1 MHGDGVLIECDGNLR
16 AEGHLVQRGCDTSPC
31 GVLQTM
37 YTFPYF
43 CQECSYQGMEWRSVA
58 LYIGFYVQ
66 LFANKHDRDAV
77 ISDRAAQQ
85 NFVSWLQLR
94 LSKRPGSTNETY
106 TSRVNEQSI
115 CLAALDDL

>member
-1 MHGDGVLIECDGNLR
+1 
-16 AEGHLVQRGCDTSPC
+16 
-31 GVLQTM
+31 M
-37 YTFPYF
+37 YTFPYY

-85 NFVSWLQLR
+85 NFVSWLQLC
-94 LSKRPGSTNETY
+94 LSKRPGRRFY
-106 TSRVNEQSI
+106 QQSG
-115 CLAALDDL
+115 AGG